1 MYSLLSKNY
10 LLIILLFFVYGCK
23 QSDPLLAKIDE
34 TLILAAK
41 QYNFLIK
48 KTPKGRYPKTYYANV
63 DKFETSRSGW
73 WCSGFYPGTLL
84 YLNENKSSDY
94 FNEEIKLVLS
104 DLKREQFNKTT
115 HDLGFMMYNSFGNA
129 NRLNPTLEY
138 QEILMNSAKSLA
150 SRFNDSIG
158 CIKSWDTNSEDF
170 VVIIDNMMNL
180 ELLFWASKYSKDS
193 KYYNIAVKHA
203 NTTIKNH
210 FRKDYSSYHVVNYN
224 KNNTVKLKRTVQ
236 GYSDESAWAR
246 GQAWGLYGF
255 TVMYRETKDEK
266 YLEHANG
273 IANYVLN
280 HPNMPVDLI
289 PYWDY
294 NAPYIPNELRDSS
307 AAAILASALLE
318 LKNYV
323 ASELANK
330 YNLAAK
336 KIINSLITENYIAKE
351 GTNGGFLLK
360 HGVGH
365 YPEKTEIDTPLSY
378 GDYYFVE
385 AMLRYKHNRI

>member
-1 MYSLLSKNY
+1 
-10 LLIILLFFVYGCK
+10 
-23 QSDPLLAKIDE
+23 
-34 TLILAAK
+34 
-41 QYNFLIK
+41 
-48 KTPKGRYPKTYYANV
+48 
-63 DKFETSRSGW
+63 
-73 WCSGFYPGTLL
+73 
-84 YLNENKSSDY
+84 
-94 FNEEIKLVLS
+94 
-104 DLKREQFNKTT
+104 
-115 HDLGFMMYNSFGNA
+115 
-129 NRLNPTLEY
+129 
-138 QEILMNSAKSLA
+138 
-150 SRFNDSIG
+150 
-158 CIKSWDTNSEDF
+158 
-170 VVIIDNMMNL
+170 MMNL

-307 AAAILASALLE
+307 TAAILASALLE